1 LLEWPV
7 ANLSYGGTHEIAFSI
22 RGRRMKAVILVG
34 GEGTRL
40 RPLTCNT
47 PKAIVPILN
56 RPFLEHLLDYLKRH
70 GVNDAIL
77 AMGYLTDPIQN
88 CLGDGSQLGV
98 RLTYLV
104 EESPLGT
111 AGAVKHAESY
121 LDGPFIVFNGDIITE
136 IDLTAMVKW
145 HKEVK
150 PKVSIA
156 LTPVDNPTIYGVVE
170 TDAGGMVQCFVEKP
184 SWDKVTTNMINAGI
198 YILEP
203 EVLAHIPASTPSMF
217 ENYLFPRLLEMGEP
231 ILGYPSDAYWIDI
244 GTPEKYL
251 KANHDLLLKWGL
263 GYVRAEAKSYI
274 HPTAQ
279 IEGPVLIGDGCIIS
293 EDVRIIG
300 PAVLGRNCE
309 IDKDALIDG
318 AVLWDGVRVGEASIL
333 TNCVV
338 CADSYIQEGCHI
350 PEGCVLGDNVR
361 VESGFKMVNATL
373 IEADTW
379 LRVHKANDIAP

>member
-1 LLEWPV
+1 
-7 ANLSYGGTHEIAFSI
+7 
-22 RGRRMKAVILVG
+22 MKAVILVG

-56 RPFLEHLLDYLKRH
+56 RPFLEHLLGYLKEH
-70 GVNDAIL
+70 GVTDAIL
-77 AMGYLTDPIQN
+77 AMGYLPDPIQR
-88 CLGDGSQLGV
+88 CLGDGTQLGV
-98 RLTYLV
+98 QLTYLV

-111 AGAVKHAESY
+111 AGAVKNAESY
-121 LDGPFIVFNGDIITE
+121 LDGPFLVFNGDIITE
-136 IDLTAMVKW
+136 IDLTAMMKR

-170 TDAGGMVQCFVEKP
+170 TDTRGLVQRFVEKP
-184 SWDKVTTNMINAGI
+184 TWDKVTTNMINAGI

-203 EVLAHIPASTPSMF
+203 EVLAHIPPSTPSMF

-251 KANHDLLLKWGL
+251 KANHDLLLQQAGR
-263 GYVRAEAKSYI
+263 GVQVQGKSQL

-279 IEGPVLIGDGCIIS
+279 IEGPVLLAEECIIA
-293 EDVRIIG
+293 ENAKLKG
-300 PAVLGRNCE
+300 PVVLGPHCE
-309 IDKDALIDG
+309 IGKGAVVQG
-318 AVLWDGVRVGEASIL
+318 AVLWHHSRVGEKAIL
-333 TNCVV
+333 RNCVI
-338 CADSYIQEGCHI
+338 CSHSYVGQGSHV
-350 PEGCVLGDNVR
+350 PDNCVLGDSVTVASENILD
-361 VESGFKMVNATL
+361 K
-373 IEADTW
+373 DTKVW
-379 LRVHKANDIAP
+379 PEGYSE